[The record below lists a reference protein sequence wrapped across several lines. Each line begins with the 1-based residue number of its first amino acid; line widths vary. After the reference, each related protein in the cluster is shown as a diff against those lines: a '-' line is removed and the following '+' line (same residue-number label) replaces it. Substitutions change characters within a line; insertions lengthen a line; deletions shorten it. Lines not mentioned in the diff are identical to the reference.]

1 MAAPLTVRFRHVRA
15 ARALEAEIRERFE
28 RLSRY
33 CPTIAAGRVVVERTG
48 LHHQGG
54 QRYRVQIVLTLPHGD
69 VTVAHHPSARASA
82 RAAGA
87 PRTLKRD
94 ELQRDHVHPGIAVSG
109 AFDAARRR
117 LQDRVRR
124 QRDRVPARRARAAA
138 EA

>member
-1 MAAPLTVRFRHVRA
+1 MRPVSITADIPGGLRHFRGPIEFAASLLPVSRGRALASGVPFTRARSVVMAAPLTVRFRHVRA

-69 VTVAHHPSARASA
+69 VTVAHQPSARASA
-82 RAAGA
+82 RAA
-87 PRTLKRD
+87 
-94 ELQRDHVHPGIAVSG
+94 
-109 AFDAARRR
+109 
-117 LQDRVRR
+117 
-124 QRDRVPARRARAAA
+124 A
-138 EA
+138 ES